1 MTKHKTI
8 GVLGGMGP
16 EASSTLYRE
25 IIKHTQYQYQAT
37 QDNEYPPVLLY
48 SIALDG
54 FDETGITD
62 PELVCSQL
70 VEGVRKLELGGADF
84 IIIGCNTV
92 HFFHPQMQAAVDIPI
107 FNIIEESKRE
117 VVKYGFEKIGLFSS
131 ESTNQLQLYQRSF
144 AESGIDVITANDAQQ
159 AKLNKVIMN
168 VMGGRQGLTDVFL
181 LKELL
186 HEMVAKGA
194 EGVVLG
200 CTEIPLA
207 FNQSHTDVRLFDTIE
222 IIVKRAVSY
231 SLGRE

>member
-1 MTKHKTI
+1 MARHKTI

-62 PELVCSQL
+62 AELVCSQL
-70 VEGVRKLELGGADF
+70 VEGVRKLERGGADF

-92 HFFHPQMQAAVDIPI
+92 HHFHPQMQAAVDIPI
-107 FNIIEESKRE
+107 FNIIEESKKE
-117 VVKYGFEKIGLFSS
+117 VLSYGFQKIGLFSS
-131 ESTNQLQLYQRSF
+131 ESTNALGLYQKCF
-144 AESGIDVITANDAQQ
+144 DDSGISVISANDVQQ
-159 AKLNKVIMN
+159 AKLNRVIMN
-168 VMGGRQGLTDVFL
+168 VMGGRQGLTDVFS
-181 LKELL
+181 LKEVL
-186 HEMVAKGA
+186 HEMAAIGA

-231 SLGRE
+231 SLGKE